1 MCSGFLHH
9 ISSEGHIGVER
20 LVLLP
25 YDQKITS
32 LLGLIPW
39 ASITGVP
46 NLRFGGRGGSV
57 GHLIPGRSEKNV
69 LTTSTCTGCPPSI
82 SIVSIHT
89 TLKNTFALGDMEWK
103 SYHFQNQNVPAVN
116 FIPKVFMI

>member
-25 YDQKITS
+25 YGQKITS

-46 NLRFGGRGGSV
+46 NLRFGGRGQSV
-57 GHLIPGRSEKNV
+57 GHWIPGRSEKNV
-69 LTTSTCTGCPPSI
+69 LTTSNCTGCPRPLALSPS
-82 SIVSIHT
+82 T
-89 TLKNTFALGDMEWK
+89 
-103 SYHFQNQNVPAVN
+103 
-116 FIPKVFMI
+116 